1 MAEQEVKISAAA
13 EGEALATVSVPSLAP
28 GEKVTLSTDL
38 TITDDMFM
46 AYTDSAEE
54 SAGDSVEKLTL
65 YAMAETGEMTSASLE
80 RRTPAADMERI
91 RSITG
96 IILEDG
102 KTVEVKTGEYE
113 SVSASV
119 ASELMKFDEFTTL
132 TNYNLEILWSTADPE
147 IAEVDAN
154 GMIRGLQAGK
164 TTLTAVLKPKSPE
177 IELEEKGNGREGNNM
192 LTLTSDAFLTASIE
206 IDVQQGEPG
215 SEITPTP
222 EPTDTPDQ
230 GDSGSGSGGGSS
242 GKPGSGDNAD
252 TGNDVQIL
260 VWILLLAAALAAG
273 GGLIIYKKKKKEH

>member
-1 MAEQEVKISAAA
+1 
-13 EGEALATVSVPSLAP
+13 
-28 GEKVTLSTDL
+28 
-38 TITDDMFM
+38 
-46 AYTDSAEE
+46 
-54 SAGDSVEKLTL
+54 
-65 YAMAETGEMTSASLE
+65 
-80 RRTPAADMERI
+80 
-91 RSITG
+91 
-96 IILEDG
+96 
-102 KTVEVKTGEYE
+102 
-113 SVSASV
+113 
-119 ASELMKFDEFTTL
+119 MKFDEFTTL

-230 GDSGSGSGGGSS
+230 GDGGSGSGGGSS
-242 GKPGSGDNAD
+242 NKPGSGDNAD
-252 TGNDVQIL
+252 TDVYKRQTPARWL
-260 VWILLLAAALAAG
+260 RPG
-273 GGLIIYKKKKKEH
+273 QKNRPKKKRWRRLFWMLPGNIRKEMCIRDRLCFMRCMVFAGKPNL